1 MIYSIDISQNLIQR
15 FVEYIYKNESNL
27 TYPNDESNFF
37 YIKQHNNKDASI
49 GIGYGTYTF
58 NYKNNLIKI
67 VISHE
72 GEPRSTDSGY
82 LEYFERVV
90 VSYDNK
96 EILTQFCD
104 DIFTIDKKSEKDNLF
119 VYTCN
124 KEGYWDLYSKIPS
137 RHLDSVYLDDK
148 IKKKVVDDITN
159 FCEQENEY
167 NKFGI
172 PYKRV
177 YLLTGIPGSGK
188 TSFIKALCKH
198 FNYNLYMLSICKG
211 FDNNSLMTAI
221 KDVKDNSI
229 ILIED
234 IDSLF
239 EKRASTSDNTSITFS
254 SIINILDGVLYKTGN
269 IIFMTTNH
277 PEKLD
282 HALLRI
288 GRIDMIIQINLP
300 SKIHIEK
307 LFIDIMKNR
316 ISETDVKSNFEEFYD
331 YIKNKK
337 ITMSSIV
344 NFLFRY
350 RESWKENI
358 NEIIDTDNFIKDTL
372 KQRSDTGFYT

>member
-1 MIYSIDISQNLIQR
+1 
-15 FVEYIYKNESNL
+15 
-27 TYPNDESNFF
+27 
-37 YIKQHNNKDASI
+37 
-49 GIGYGTYTF
+49 
-58 NYKNNLIKI
+58 
-67 VISHE
+67 
-72 GEPRSTDSGY
+72 
-82 LEYFERVV
+82 
-90 VSYDNK
+90 
-96 EILTQFCD
+96 
-104 DIFTIDKKSEKDNLF
+104 
-119 VYTCN
+119 
-124 KEGYWDLYSKIPS
+124 
-137 RHLDSVYLDDK
+137 
-148 IKKKVVDDITN
+148 
-159 FCEQENEY
+159 
-167 NKFGI
+167 
-172 PYKRV
+172 
-177 YLLTGIPGSGK
+177 
-188 TSFIKALCKH
+188 
-198 FNYNLYMLSICKG
+198 MLSICKG